1 MGPIIRKCTRCGAY
15 GEWWGG
21 VCSECAAVQSEL
33 NRLLALDYPT
43 REDMRTIIDLQG
55 KAIAE
60 LEKSAKTSHNLPR
73 PSGEM
78 PALLDE
84 LDEILATGCGI
95 LGKIGRLKEIA
106 RQLRAGNKKGAP
118 LCPKCN
124 SSYTVQIASP
134 FGCDNCGHT
143 W

>member
-1 MGPIIRKCTRCGAY
+1 MTDSAFKKMLFNQCLDNL
-15 GEWWGG
+15 
-21 VCSECAAVQSEL
+21 AAKG
-33 NRLLALDYPT
+33 R
-43 REDMRTIIDLQG
+43 
-55 KAIAE
+55 
-60 LEKSAKTSHNLPR
+60 SAAKQF
-73 PSGEM
+73 PS